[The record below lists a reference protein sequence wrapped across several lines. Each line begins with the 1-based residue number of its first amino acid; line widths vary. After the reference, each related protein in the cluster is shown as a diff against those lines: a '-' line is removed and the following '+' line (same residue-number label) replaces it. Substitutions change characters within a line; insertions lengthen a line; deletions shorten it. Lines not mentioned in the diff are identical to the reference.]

1 LKKLS
6 TNNLSWKSSIT
17 ALCSTPSKPT
27 KTIQKLLSAHIN
39 TIEDLLW
46 ILPLRVTKLPDVLP
60 FAEIKIGSFFK
71 GSATVITVDIS
82 PVFGKRG
89 KNKVQLYNATAVVKD
104 NLSNTFLNLK
114 WFNSYP
120 NIKNQLEGLN
130 NFTFL
135 GIVSDYKGI
144 PQIVNPSLN
153 PKESENGI
161 LIEYPTVNGI
171 SGTHLKSVI
180 NKIPNELWKKP
191 LDYFTKELS
200 QELSIESLNHSFM
213 HIHGKSNYD
222 KDKYNKAKE
231 DLIYFEFLKDQLKVV
246 ARKMSTKSISAPKI
260 EVNYESID
268 EFIKTF
274 PYQLTDD
281 QSKVCSEI
289 FNDFQQGHPMMRIV
303 QGDVGCGKTTVAIVA
318 ALSVAISGG
327 QVAIMCPT
335 EALAQQ
341 HFKTFNELLSKDY
354 TIDILVGSTK
364 NSQRK
369 LIQERLNNNET
380 KILVGTHSLFQD
392 SVTFSKLQLAIIDE
406 QHKFGVEQRVRLVS
420 KGEGTHCLLM
430 SATPIPRT
438 LQLAQYGDLDIS
450 TIKTIPSNRKGTQ
463 TRIIKTETY
472 EKYLSFVKTRVE
484 LGEQIYIVVPAIEDN
499 EENDLKNIEKIEQ
512 LYKNYFPSFSIQ
524 ALHGKMNSDDKNSV
538 LKDYNAGI
546 INILI
551 STSVIEVGINVLNAT
566 VMAIYNPERFGLSSL
581 HQLRGRVG
589 RGQKAGFCF
598 LIPDSNIS
606 TEGIKRLKVVEKSH
620 DGFEIAEADLK
631 NRGEGDLFGSSQ
643 SGNISANKIAN
654 IFEHFAILEIVQRD
668 VQKVKNT
675 KPELFIPLLEE
686 LARDKKISTTV

>member
-1 LKKLS
+1 LS

-17 ALCSTPSKPT
+17 ALCSSPSKPT
-27 KTIQKLLSAHIN
+27 KTIQKLLSAQIN

-46 ILPLRVTKLPDVLP
+46 LLPLRVTKLPDIHP
-60 FAEIKIGSFFK
+60 FSEIKIGSYFK

-82 PVFGKRG
+82 PAFGKRG
-89 KNKVQLYNATAVVKD
+89 KNKVQLFNATAVIKD
-104 NLSNTFLNLK
+104 NLSNTFINLK

-120 NIKNQLEGLN
+120 NIKNQLEALN
-130 NFTFL
+130 SFTFL
-135 GIVSDYKGI
+135 GIVSDYKGV
-144 PQIVNPSLN
+144 PQIVNPNLD
-153 PKESENGI
+153 PKDNDNGI
-161 LIEYPTVNGI
+161 LIEYPTVNSI

-180 NKIPNELWKKP
+180 NRIPKNLWQSP
-191 LDYFTKELS
+191 LDFFTKDLS
-200 QELSIESLNHSFM
+200 QELSIESLNQTFM
-213 HIHGKSNYD
+213 RLHGQCEYD
-222 KDKYNKAKE
+222 NKKYKKAKE

-246 ARKMSTKSISAPKI
+246 ARKMSIKSISAPKI
-260 EVNYESID
+260 KVDSAAID
-268 EFIKTF
+268 NFISTF
-274 PYQLTDD
+274 PYQFTED
-281 QSKVCSEI
+281 QTKVCEEI
-289 FNDFQQGHPMMRIV
+289 FTDFQQGHPMMRIV

-318 ALSVAISGG
+318 ALSVATSGG

-341 HFKTFNELLSKDY
+341 HFKTFNELLSGEY

-364 NSQRK
+364 TAQRK
-369 LIQERLNNNET
+369 LIQERLDKNQT

-392 SVTFSKLQLAIIDE
+392 SVSFSNLQLAIIDE
-406 QHKFGVEQRVRLVS
+406 QHKFGVEQRLRLVS

-499 EENDLKNIEKIEQ
+499 EENDLKNIEKVEL
-512 LYKNYFPSFSIQ
+512 LYKNYFPNFLIQ
-524 ALHGKMNSDDKNSV
+524 VLHGKMNSDDKNKV
-538 LKDYNAGI
+538 LIDYNAGR

-589 RGQKAGFCF
+589 RGEKPGFCF
-598 LIPDSNIS
+598 LIPDSNTS
-606 TEGIKRLKVVEKSH
+606 SEGIKRLKVVERSH

-643 SGNISANKIAN
+643 SGNISSNKVAN
-654 IFEHFAILEIVQRD
+654 IFEHFAILETVQRD

-675 KPELFIPLLEE
+675 KPELFIPLLEK
-686 LARDKKISTTV
+686 LSRDKKISTTV